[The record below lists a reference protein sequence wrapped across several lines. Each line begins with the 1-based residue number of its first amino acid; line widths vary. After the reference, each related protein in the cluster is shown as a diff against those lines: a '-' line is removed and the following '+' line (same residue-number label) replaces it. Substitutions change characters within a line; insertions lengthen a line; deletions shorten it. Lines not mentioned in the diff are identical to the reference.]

1 MLKRFCRWVLSGE
14 LIDEYLRGVRDG
26 IDQERIDP
34 ESSRWHITLDEDGEP
49 I

>member
-1 MLKRFCRWVLSGE
+1 MLKRFCRWVLQIEIS
-14 LIDEYLRGVRDG
+14 DEYLRGVRDG

-34 ESSRWHITLDEDGEP
+34 ESCKWHITLDEDGEP